1 MELEELQAAFAADP
15 NSNAYYELIA
25 RYVELDRL
33 VEALVVAKKAV
44 ALRPED
50 ATALRT
56 LGWVLLTQNKVDR
69 ALAELGKALQLEPGD
84 YEARFLYALGL
95 ERLERYQEAEIQIDY
110 VLAAFPDHRGAGEAK
125 ERLSQPVNETEE
137 DREQVVEKTIMMAA
151 ADILSSRTLTG
162 AVSPKAASELES
174 IAQNAV
180 DEGIEAQRQ
189 RSLKANQ
196 EQGAEVAQ
204 ASAAA
209 REQLE
214 EVSQPEVAPT
224 AAIPH
229 HAPTTEIDTYR
240 KQAFISLGLALFVA
254 IVLGTLYTVYSSWA
268 AQERAF
274 QERFTQAEKAFVR
287 NQPHQLLK
295 ALKLAEGLVEEVPDH
310 HLAIGLAA
318 HAAARLANEY
328 NYPEGWSKTKTLLA
342 AVSGRSDLGQP
353 PRSVSSLCCAHGKV
367 C

>member
-162 AVSPKAASELES
+162 AVSPKAASELEN

-196 EQGAEVAQ
+196 EQRAEVAVYFQ
-204 ASAAA
+204 RFEEAQRAY
-209 REQLE
+209 LE
-214 EVSQPEVAPT
+214 MDRV
-224 AAIPH
+224 
-229 HAPTTEIDTYR
+229 D
-240 KQAFISLGLALFVA
+240 
-254 IVLGTLYTVYSSWA
+254 
-268 AQERAF
+268 
-274 QERFTQAEKAFVR
+274 
-287 NQPHQLLK
+287 
-295 ALKLAEGLVEEVPDH
+295 
-310 HLAIGLAA
+310 LAINM
-318 HAAARLANEY
+318 RR
-328 NYPEGWSKTKTLLA
+328 K
-342 AVSGRSDLGQP
+342 LGDWFRVVQLIK
-353 PRSVSSLCCAHGKV
+353 SHGVKIGNIML
-367 C
+367 